1 MKRAIATG
9 VALLTT
15 IGFAAVV
22 TAQSPV
28 QRESRFQH
36 RRVPAAY
43 DLGNLPSQTDPEKV
57 VTAVIVLSADSVG
70 SAKEKAETAGRAFDK
85 KTAER
90 QAKAAQQAVTPAL
103 KAAGATVKTT
113 TSTVLNTV
121 TVRAKVK
128 DLRALAA
135 VPGVSGVHVS
145 RPITRDNAASNAY
158 TGTPQVWKSLGL
170 TGKGMTVGV
179 IDDGIDYTHADFG
192 GSGDPAEY
200 AANDRTVIEPG
211 TFPTT
216 KVTGGYDFVGD
227 AYDANADQPGETDIP
242 APDADPLA
250 CGEHGTHVSG
260 TAAGQGVLADGSTF
274 TGPYDDTTL
283 TANAFTVAPGAAPEA
298 FIKAYKV
305 FGCDGS
311 VNDDV
316 ILAAIDRAVADGV
329 NVINMSLGSDWGT
342 ATDPIALAIDNA
354 TKLGVLSVV
363 SAGNAGPNA
372 YLVGGPSTANT
383 ALSVAAADTS
393 SATLPGVSITGD
405 VTTTAQNSN
414 AYDWTAGPITGVTID
429 VGLGCD
435 PADYA
440 GTAGMIVVTHRGIC
454 NRVDRAIFGSDAGA
468 LAVIFVNNAGGYP
481 PVEGVIP
488 GATVPFVG
496 VPNTVAIPD
505 GSTVTLDGG
514 VDIPNPAF
522 TNFASFTSNGLRQDN
537 APKPDITAPGVN
549 ILSAFVGSG
558 TEGTLL
564 SGTSMA
570 APHTAGIA
578 LLVRQ
583 AHPTW
588 GPLAVK
594 GALMSTGDPTRVGD
608 WNVVRGGTGMV
619 DPMAAVAAQTWFSTK
634 NGAHHLAFGF
644 AEIKGSYEA
653 SRTIVLNNASS
664 KPVTYDLAT
673 QLDTLGLTRF
683 SASVSPAAVTVPAK
697 GNRTI
702 TVTLKIR
709 DAQNLPDV
717 SADAFG
723 AQANINGL
731 LVATPRGATVGV
743 STLRAPLVLV
753 PYGLSDI
760 QATAKAGADRY
771 TNRINLANKGV
782 HAGTFDTYQW
792 IATDAAGDNGS
803 AVVPDVRD
811 VGVQSF
817 PIAPGEDLIV
827 VNVSTNNRFTTM
839 ATTEYDVY
847 LDTDLDGNPDF
858 VTVGIDNGLLLGGAP
873 DGDFASFT
881 IDLSTFSIVDVWSG
895 FAPNNGT
902 ITQLPLLASAIGATG
917 PIGITVE
924 TFTVLQTAAPDT
936 VATGVYDPTAP
947 AVNNGDFGVLDPATS
962 QVLPTSVDPVAA
974 AAQGTLGWL
983 VVSVDDAAG
992 SREADRV
999 PLRPRR
1005 D

>member
-15 IGFAAVV
+15 IGFTAVV
-22 TAQSPV
+22 TAQGPA
-28 QRESRFQH
+28 QRESRFQQ
-36 RRVPAAY
+36 RRIPASF

-57 VTAVIVLSADSVG
+57 VTAVIVLAADSVG

-85 KTAER
+85 KGAER
-90 QAKAAQQAVTPAL
+90 QAKAAQQAITPAL
-103 KAAGATVKTT
+103 KAAGATVKTST
-113 TSTVLNTV
+113 ATVLNTI

-128 DLRALAA
+128 DLRSLAG
-135 VPGVSGVHVS
+135 VPGVSGVHVA
-145 RPITRDNAASNAY
+145 RPITRDNAASSAY
-158 TGTPQVWKSLGL
+158 TGTPQVWQSLGL

-179 IDDGIDYTHADFG
+179 IDDGVDYTHADFG
-192 GSGDPAEY
+192 GSGDPAVY

-211 TFPTT
+211 TFPTA

-227 AYDANADQPGETDIP
+227 AYDANNDATSIP
-242 APDADPLA
+242 SPDADPLA
-250 CGEHGTHVSG
+250 CGEHGTHVAG
-260 TAAGQGVLADGSTF
+260 TAAGQGVLADGTTF
-274 TGPYDDTTL
+274 TGPYDANTL
-283 TANAFTVAPGAAPEA
+283 TANSFTVAPGSAPEA
-298 FIKAYKV
+298 SIKAYKV

-393 SATLPGVSITGD
+393 SATLPGVAITGD
-405 VTTTAQNSN
+405 VTFTAQNSN
-414 AYDWTAGPITGVTID
+414 AYDWSTGAISGVTID

-435 PADYA
+435 PADYV
-440 GTAGMIVVTHRGIC
+440 GTTGMIVVAHRGVC
-454 NRVDRAIFGSDAGA
+454 DRVTRAVLGSQAGA
-468 LAVIFVNNAGGYP
+468 AAVVFVNNAAGYP

-496 VPNTVAIPD
+496 VPNTVAIAD
-505 GSTVTLDGG
+505 GSNVTLAGG

-558 TEGTLL
+558 TEGELL

-594 GALMSTGDPTRVGD
+594 GALMSTANPARIGD

-619 DPMAAVAAQTWFSTK
+619 DAPAAVAAQTFFSTK

-644 AEIKGSYEA
+644 AELKGSYEA

-664 KPVTYDLAT
+664 AAVTYDLAT

-683 SASVSPAAVTVPAK
+683 SATVSPASVRVPAK
-697 GNRTI
+697 GSRTI

-709 DAQNLPDV
+709 DAQNLPE
-717 SADAFG
+717 AGANAFG
-723 AQANINGL
+723 AQTNINGL
-731 LVATPRGATVGV
+731 LVATPRGAAAGV

-760 QATAKAGADRY
+760 QATAKAGADRL
-771 TNRINLANKGV
+771 TNRINLTNKGV
-782 HAGTFDTYQW
+782 HEGTFDTYQW
-792 IATDAAGDNGS
+792 IATDAANDNGTGIT
-803 AVVPDVRD
+803 PDVRD

-817 PIAPGEDLIV
+817 PIAPGENLMVI
-827 VNVSTNNRFTTM
+827 NLSTNNRFTTM
-839 ATTEYDVY
+839 ATTEFDVY
-847 LDTDLDGNPDF
+847 LDTDLDGSPDF
-858 VTVGIDNGLLLGGAP
+858 VTVGVDNGLFTAGAP
-873 DGDFASFT
+873 DGDFVAFT
-881 IDLSTFSIVDVWSG
+881 LDLSTFALVDVWTG

-902 ITQLPLLASAIGATG
+902 IAQLPVLASSIGATG
-917 PIGITVE
+917 PVGVTVE
-924 TFTVLQTAAPDT
+924 AFTVLSLAAPDT
-936 VATGVYDPTAP
+936 VATGIFDPINP
-947 AVNNGDFGVLDPATS
+947 ALSTGDFGSLAPATS
-962 QVLPTSVDPVAA
+962 QVLPTTVDAA
-974 AAQGTLGWL
+974 AATAQGALGWL

-992 SREADRV
+992 SRETDRV

>member
-15 IGFAAVV
+15 IGFTAVV

-28 QRESRFQH
+28 QRESRFQQ

-85 KTAER
+85 KGAER
-90 QAKAAQQAVTPAL
+90 QAKAAQQAITPAL

-128 DLRALAA
+128 DLRALAS

-145 RPITRDNAASNAY
+145 RPITRDNAASDAY

-179 IDDGIDYTHADFG
+179 IDDGVDYTHADFG
-192 GSGDPAEY
+192 GSGDAAVY

-211 TFPTT
+211 TFPTA

-227 AYDANADQPGETDIP
+227 AYDANDDATSIP
-242 APDADPLA
+242 VPDPDPLA
-250 CGEHGTHVSG
+250 CGEHGTHVAG

-283 TANAFTVAPGAAPEA
+283 TANSFTVAPGSAPEA
-298 FIKAYKV
+298 SIKAYKV
-305 FGCDGS
+305 FGCGGS

-316 ILAAIDRAVADGV
+316 ILAAIDRAVTDGV

-405 VTTTAQNSN
+405 VTFTAQNSN
-414 AYDWTAGPITGVTID
+414 AYDWSTGAISGVTVD

-440 GTAGMIVVTHRGIC
+440 GTTGMIVVAHRGVC
-454 NRVDRAIFGSDAGA
+454 DRVARAIFGSQAGA
-468 LAVIFVNNAGGYP
+468 AAVIFVNNAGGYP

-496 VPNTVAIPD
+496 VPNSVVIPD

-594 GALMSTGDPTRVGD
+594 GALMSTANPARIGD

-619 DPMAAVAAQTWFSTK
+619 DAPTAVAAQTFFSTK

-664 KPVTYDLAT
+664 KSVTYDLAT

-683 SASVSPAAVTVPAK
+683 SANVSPSAVTVPAK

-731 LVATPRGATVGV
+731 LVATPRGAAVGV

-771 TNRINLANKGV
+771 TNRINLTNKGV

-792 IATDAAGDNGS
+792 IATDAAGDNGT
-803 AVVPDVRD
+803 AIVPDARD

-817 PIAPGEDLIV
+817 PLAPGEDPLV

-839 ATTEYDVY
+839 ATAEFDVY
-847 LDTDLDGNPDF
+847 LDTDMDGAPDF
-858 VTVGIDNGLLLGGAP
+858 VTIGVDSGLLLGGAP
-873 DGDFASFT
+873 DGDFAAYT
-881 IDLSTFSIVDVWSG
+881 IDLTTFAIVDVWSA

-902 ITQLPLLASAIGATG
+902 IAQLPVLASSIGATG
-917 PIGITVE
+917 PIGVTVQ
-924 TFTVLQTAAPDT
+924 TFTVLQLAGGDD

-947 AVNNGDFGVLDPATS
+947 AVNNGDFGVIDPATS
-962 QVLPTSVDPVAA
+962 QVLPTSVDTVQA
-974 AAQGTLGWL
+974 AAQGALGWL